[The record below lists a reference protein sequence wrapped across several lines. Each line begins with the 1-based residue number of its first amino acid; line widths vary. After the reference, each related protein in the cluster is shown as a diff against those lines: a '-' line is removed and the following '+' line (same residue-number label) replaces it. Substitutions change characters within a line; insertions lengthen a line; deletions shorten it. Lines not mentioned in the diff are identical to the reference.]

1 MLKSKFAYLF
11 YHNKLASLQ
20 IELCIMQRCRDK
32 NNKSSAC
39 ENVSVN
45 ELKLCQ
51 ANQAGLTVM
60 GLSFY
65 LLTSHRNVQCGTLQC
80 KEGERQPVNDGI
92 DQLYSRT
99 IISIKGQ
106 EYECKCV
113 QLDQG

>member
-1 MLKSKFAYLF
+1 
-11 YHNKLASLQ
+11 
-20 IELCIMQRCRDK
+20 MQK
-32 NNKSSAC
+32 NKSSAC

-113 QLDQG
+113 QLDQGWGAGAAREGW